1 MKGFVLTLRNGKN
14 DLRAPDLR
22 GIGKRVKAFITGYGL
37 QSVFALLFLFGLI
50 VGVACSASFDED
62 TFKRLDLLFTT
73 NIGARADMNVPDI
86 FISCFVS
93 YFLFVFCAFL
103 SGISLWGFA
112 AVPLLSAF
120 RGFCVGL
127 SSAFVFSV
135 YRLSGVGFY
144 ILVILPGTILFL
156 LAYIRYSAH
165 AFRLSLRYAGA
176 SLWGADREPEL
187 RAYLKHFLKRT
198 LFTLLAV
205 TACAVTDLVLWI
217 LFADK
222 FQF

>member
-1 MKGFVLTLRNGKN
+1 MLTLRNNRKT
-14 DLRAPDLR
+14 DFRLPDVR
-22 GIGKRVKAFITGYGL
+22 GIGKRIRDFVTGYGL

-50 VGVACSASFDED
+50 VGAACSGSFDEE
-62 TFKRLDLLFTT
+62 TLGRLDLLFVT
-73 NIGARADMNVPDI
+73 NISARTQMSVPDI

-103 SGISLWGFA
+103 SGISVWGFA

-120 RGFCVGL
+120 KGFTVGL
-127 SSAFVFSV
+127 SSAYVFSV

-144 ILVILPGTILFL
+144 ILIVLPGTALFL
-156 LAYIRYSAH
+156 LAFIRYSAY
-165 AFRLSLRYAGA
+165 AFRLSARYAGS
-176 SLWGADREPEL
+176 SLWGADKEPGL
-187 RAYLKHFLKRT
+187 RFCLKRFLKKT
-198 LFTLLAV
+198 IFAMLSV